1 MRTLNVAIDSFD
13 RNAMFTVALVKKNRT
28 KIMSCSLH
36 SGYEK
41 EGDGVMWALQ
51 HGAVLKSHYTAADIA
66 HSDRM
71 NSMAPLNNGDVV
83 MIEGKQ
89 YKVRVKGD
97 YSDCAMFD
105 PVEDQMLKQ
114 YEPVFQLLGL

>member
-13 RNAMFTVALVKKNRT
+13 KGNMFTVALPRKNRAT

-36 SGYEK
+36 SGYQT
-41 EGDGVMWALQ
+41 EGDGVLWVMQ
-51 HGAVLKSHYTAADIA
+51 NGAVLKSHYTAADIA

-83 MIEGKQ
+83 MIEGKE
-89 YKVRVKGD
+89 YKLRVKGD

-105 PVEDQMLKQ
+105 LV
-114 YEPVFQLLGL
+114 